1 MEQVLDFLTTQTPGW
16 SIMTFPFMVA
26 FVVFLAF
33 YLLVSRRR
41 LLMMA
46 YVVAFGLFFAYKAN
60 GPLMVLLPVT
70 ALVTWLLTEAM
81 RDSRGDM
88 RRFWLATTIIAAL
101 TPLFYY
107 KYTDFF
113 LETVNELMATNFAP
127 LSLLLPVGI
136 SFYTFQVISYAID
149 VYKRRYTESTTLLE
163 YLFFVTFFP
172 LLMAGPITRASTLLP
187 QLKSSSFGGEK
198 EPSLDREETRGLS
211 LPYIGLW
218 LMITGLLKKM
228 VVADYIAQ
236 YNNWIFE
243 DPTAFS
249 GFEGVMG
256 IVGFTLQIYCDF
268 AGYSDMSIG
277 LAAIMGFRLKE
288 NFRFP
293 YQSLNL
299 TEFWHRWHISLSTWF
314 RDYVYIPLGGNRHG
328 RLRTCL
334 NCFLTMLLAGL
345 WHGASWMFVVWGV
358 LHGFGLVVHKLLKP
372 LLDRVPDTL
381 PVRFG
386 AWLLTFVYVCVAW
399 VFFRSADMDTALTL
413 LHHTVSDFNIG
424 YVVPFVTA
432 RPLWTAIVF
441 GGLALCA
448 LRQRHAD
455 WLCRMFVRAPW
466 VVKLIVFAVIV
477 QLVINISQSNVRP
490 FIYEQF

>member
-1 MEQVLDFLTTQTPGW
+1 MKTMEQVLDLLTAQPTDW
-16 SIMTFPFMVA
+16 SIMTFSFMVT
-26 FVVFLAF
+26 FVVFLAI
-33 YLLVSRRR
+33 YLLASRHRVLM
-41 LLMMA
+41 LL

-70 ALVTWLLTEAM
+70 AVTTWLLTEAM
-81 RDSRGDM
+81 RVSRGDL
-88 RRFWLATTIIAAL
+88 RRFWLATTILAAL
-101 TPLFYY
+101 APLFYY
-107 KYTDFF
+107 KYTNF
-113 LETVNELMATNFAP
+113 LMEIVNELLATNFSP

-149 VYKRRYTESTTLLE
+149 VYKRRYTQPTSLLE

-187 QLKSSSFGGEK
+187 QIKNNP
-198 EPSLDREETRGLS
+198 PSTLHP
-211 LPYIGLW
+211 LPYMGLW
-218 LMITGLLKKM
+218 LIITGLLKKV

-249 GFEGVMG
+249 GFEGLMG

-277 LAAIMGFRLKE
+277 LAAVMGFRLKE

-314 RDYVYIPLGGNRHG
+314 RDYVYIPLGGSRHG
-328 RLRTCL
+328 KLRTCW
-334 NCFLTMLLAGL
+334 NCLVTMLVAGL
-345 WHGASWMFVVWGV
+345 WHGASWMFVIWGA
-358 LHGFGLVVHKLLKP
+358 LHGVGLVVHKLLKP
-372 LLDRVPDTL
+372 LLDRVPNTL
-381 PVRFG
+381 PVRFA
-386 AWLLTFVYVCVAW
+386 AWLLTFVYVSIAW
-399 VFFRSADMDTALTL
+399 VFFRSADMDTAMTL
-413 LHHTVSDFNIG
+413 LRHVACDFSFE
-424 YVVPFVTA
+424 YLVPFVKA
-432 RPLWTAIVF
+432 RPLWTVIMVI
-441 GGLALCA
+441 GLAFCA

-455 WLCRMFVRAPW
+455 RLCHLFVRSPW
-466 VVKLIVFAVIV
+466 LVKLLLFAVV
-477 QLVINISQSNVRP
+477 MQLVINISQSNVRP
-490 FIYEQF
+490 FIYAQF